1 MKQVIVFLAV
11 SFVILSSCVRVEVAQ
26 ESSNVS
32 TDTSPIQVEN
42 QTGSE
47 VTNSEKWE
55 ILENQLN
62 EGIQEE
68 VIEEENSDTW
78 KLEESKNIKSYNLGE
93 EISISFGE
101 IVRIKGTDLEITFA
115 ELVSD
120 SRCPEWVQCF
130 WAWVAEILFKAMVS
144 GRGTMQKLEVS
155 PSWEGSLVYEIW
167 NDFKVEILSLDPYP
181 VDPTKIQES
190 EYVLKMIILK

>member
-1 MKQVIVFLAV
+1 MKQAIVFFV
-11 SFVILSSCVRVEVAQ
+11 MSFVLLSSCVWVEVTQ
-26 ESSNVS
+26 ENSDVS
-32 TDTSPIQVEN
+32 TDWSPIQVEN
-42 QTGSE
+42 QAGSE

-55 ILENQLN
+55 IPENQLN
-62 EGIQEE
+62 EGVQEE
-68 VIEEENSDTW
+68 IIEEENSDTW
-78 KLEESKNIKSYNLGE
+78 DSEESQNIKSYNLGE
-93 EISISFGE
+93 EIGISFGE
-101 IVRIKGTDLEITFA
+101 IVHINDTDLEITFA

-144 GRGTMQKLEVS
+144 GRGTVQKLEVS

-181 VDPTKIQES
+181 VDPINIQEN
-190 EYVLKMIILK
+190 EYVLKMIIFK

>member
-1 MKQVIVFLAV
+1 M

-26 ESSNVS
+26 ESSDVS

-42 QTGSE
+42 QAGSE

-55 ILENQLN
+55 IP

-68 VIEEENSDTW
+68 ILEEENSDVW
-78 KLEESKNIKSYNLGE
+78 KSEESQNIKSYNLGE

-101 IVRIKGTDLEITFA
+101 IVRINDTDLEITFA

-144 GRGTMQKLEVS
+144 GTGTMQKLEVS

-190 EYVLKMIILK
+190 EYVLKMIIFK